1 MVEKI
6 KNFYNTKKKLF
17 FLIIILWLLLTIGI
31 GVLIGSCSKPKV
43 IPLTPEEEN
52 SKAVNNMKE
61 DEEKII
67 KGEVLSTKNN
77 LDFDELE
84 YSRNYTENRKK

>member
-67 KGEVLSTKNN
+67 KGEMLSTKNN

>member
-17 FLIIILWLLLTIGI
+17 FLIIILWLLLTVSL

-43 IPLTPEEEN
+43 IPLTLEEEN
-52 SKAVNNMKE
+52 SKAINNMKE

-67 KGEVLSTKNN
+67 KGEMLSTKDN
-77 LDFDELE
+77 LTFEELE